1 MKALSSFG
9 MKLDPHCFANSIG
22 EAEDENNCREPL
34 CEENNNEDMENE
46 SDVWMPIYAT
56 ARCGHPAN
64 TKKSKTKKTK
74 KPSKKGEPFLA
85 LHTYT

>member
-1 MKALSSFG
+1 MKALS
-9 MKLDPHCFANSIG
+9 LDHHCFANSIG
-22 EAEDENNCREPL
+22 EAEDEDNCREPL
-34 CEENNNEDMENE
+34 CEENNNEDG
-46 SDVWMPIYAT
+46 VWMPIYAT

>member
-1 MKALSSFG
+1 

-22 EAEDENNCREPL
+22 ESEDEDICREPL
-34 CEENNNEDMENE
+34 CEENDDEDLENE
-46 SDVWMPIYAT
+46 SPDVWMPIYAT
-56 ARCGHPAN
+56 AMCGQPKPTN
-64 TKKSKTKKTK
+64 TKKSKTKK